1 MRKIYYITTLSLL
14 IFSCSKE
21 GELSNHSDSALI
33 NMPPMQILLTPVSPV
48 RGDVITADYSY
59 SVPGVDSMFNIWVV
73 ESETLH
79 QKGKNLQTAQFPVG
93 ASIKALVF
101 VFFDNGYVKTFESSS
116 VKLASP
122 ASASVAAARIGPD
135 SVTVTGAVRLL
146 RIEIIGDKENFSFS
160 SKWYR
165 NNSPVY
171 SATDT
176 VLHLGG
182 FKRGDEIFLKLID
195 GNGVEYMTNTIIIA
209 NSPPAITS
217 TPPSVTGEGPYT
229 YQLIGLDADGDRLF
243 YSLSQSPP
251 GMTVNETGLL
261 VWENPIE
268 GSHPVTVE
276 VSDGNGAK
284 AAQAFTL
291 KFTVQL

>member
-1 MRKIYYITTLSLL
+1 MRKIHCIIALALI

-21 GELSNHSDSALI
+21 GGPSDQKDSALL
-33 NMPPMQILLTPVSPV
+33 NMPPMQILLTPVVPV
-48 RGDVITADYSY
+48 RGDMITADYTY
-59 SVPGVDSMFNIWVV
+59 SVPGVDSMFNIWIV
-73 ESETLH
+73 ESETL
-79 QKGKNLQTAQFPVG
+79 QQIGKTLQTAQFPIG
-93 ASIKALVF
+93 ASIKAVVF
-101 VFFDNGYVKTFESSS
+101 VFFENGVVKTFESSA
-116 VKLASP
+116 VKIAAP

-146 RIEIIGDKENFSFS
+146 RIEIIGDKENFSFN
-160 SKWYR
+160 SKWFR
-165 NNSPVY
+165 NNSPVH

-229 YQLIGLDADGDRLF
+229 YQVISLDADGDRLF
-243 YSLSQSPP
+243 YSLTQSPQ
-251 GMTVNETGLL
+251 GMTINETGLI
-261 VWENPIE
+261 VWENPVE

-284 AAQAFTL
+284 AAQTFTL
-291 KFTVQL
+291 KFIVQ